1 MDDRFNALLTGL
13 VVLLGFSISFYFV
26 MSSRKSELNTN
37 NSDVYYAYLEDASGL
52 NAKSKLQ
59 LSGLPVGEIDNIE
72 LEGLKA
78 KVTMRITKALTLYQD
93 AELAK
98 ETAGLMGANV
108 LYLSPGN
115 KDKPILAPGGWIKNV
130 QSKTGTDAILDEI
143 ELIAQDIK
151 SITKKV
157 DSDIGGITSDVK
169 GITDSLNKFM
179 KGDGENPPLDELY
192 DLMAN
197 EIRRV
202 AKTIDSAV
210 GHVDELVVANNRAI
224 KDVVANLQAIS
235 AEVQLMFGDSSAGEP
250 GDIVSAVQSVKDISQ
265 NLSEVSSALK
275 DITSQFGSDAD
286 AGPGG
291 NRL

>member
-59 LSGLPVGEIDNIE
+59 LSGLPVGEIENIE

-115 KDKPILAPGGWIKNV
+115 KDKPILAPGGWIKMSNL
-130 QSKTGTDAILDEI
+130 KPERMLFW
-143 ELIAQDIK
+143 
-151 SITKKV
+151 TK
-157 DSDIGGITSDVK
+157 
-169 GITDSLNKFM
+169 
-179 KGDGENPPLDELY
+179 
-192 DLMAN
+192 
-197 EIRRV
+197 
-202 AKTIDSAV
+202 
-210 GHVDELVVANNRAI
+210 
-224 KDVVANLQAIS
+224 
-235 AEVQLMFGDSSAGEP
+235 
-250 GDIVSAVQSVKDISQ
+250 
-265 NLSEVSSALK
+265 LS
-275 DITSQFGSDAD
+275 
-286 AGPGG
+286 
-291 NRL
+291 